1 MSQLT
6 TAIISEIHERLEKGE
21 PLDPAW
27 RDALFPPEAREVTL
41 QYAGKKRRED
51 VLSETMP
58 IPFQIAR
65 TFGPPADFE
74 GDDWHNFLVW
84 GDNLQA
90 MRRLL
95 EMKNAGRLKN
105 ADGSDGVRLIYID
118 PPFATKQEF
127 RGNQDQKAY
136 QDKVAGA
143 EFIEKLRRRFIIMK
157 ELLAEDG
164 QIYVHLNWRKG
175 SYIKIV
181 LDEIFGEANFANEIV
196 WRATDPHNDAKKKY
210 GAVHQNLYF
219 YKLGNQDLNFDDS
232 RDDLSASALGEYSLV
247 LMPNGEI
254 ENYTPESGLLG
265 RRFKLNDSTW
275 KGTDAAK
282 KFTWRGARPSP
293 NRCWPRDLAGMEEGL
308 KDGTFYLRNLEKG
321 AARCKVD
328 FLDTNKGIIPQDIW
342 EGCGSMK
349 GGGRYPTEK
358 PEELL
363 ARIIRASSNPGDI
376 VMDAFMGSGTTCAVA
391 EKLGRRWIGMDA
403 GKLAIYT
410 TQKRLLSLKKEIGN
424 KGRALAATPF
434 ALYNAGH
441 YDFASLQQLDRDNW
455 RNFALQLFECQN
467 KPHKINGVPCDGKKG
482 QWDVIVFDHHL
493 TPGIAI
499 DEEWVEELHG
509 RLGKKAGARFYIIA
523 PRQTFDFQT
532 DYLEVGD
539 TRFYALRIPYSFIE
553 ELHKNKFTGLRQ
565 PNDDKAMNDL
575 LEAVGFDFI
584 ETPDVKFVAGCEQ
597 GSGRLIPDAKLEI
610 SSFESKTKTRNGTPL
625 QGFEALAM
633 VLVDLDF
640 DGKTFDLDKTFY
652 PSQLRHVTK
661 NDDGSE
667 TVSWKA
673 VWPLHE
679 TKASVGVIWID
690 IHGNESFRTLSKS
703 DFEGEII

>member
-27 RDALFPPEAREVTL
+27 RDSLFPPEAREVTL

-58 IPFQIAR
+58 IPFQRAR

-74 GDDWHNFLVW
+74 SDDWHNFLVW

-143 EFIEKLRRRFIIMK
+143 EFIEKLRRRLILMH
-157 ELLAEDG
+157 ELLADDG
-164 QIYVHLNWRKG
+164 AIFVHLDSKKAQ
-175 SYIKIV
+175 YLKVV
-181 LDEIFGEANFANEIV
+181 LDEIFGENNFRNEIILPG
-196 WRATDPHNDAKKKY
+196 RASKNLQQQFETISRLNVRHDNLFWYSQSQKTRFQPLWIEKHNA
-210 GAVHQNLYF
+210 
-219 YKLGNQDLNFDDS
+219 GN
-232 RDDLSASALGEYSLV
+232 
-247 LMPNGEI
+247 
-254 ENYTPESGLLG
+254 PEGHWHHAWSNADRKTMRFELLG
-265 RRFKLNDSTW
+265 HTPSRGQWVWGKERALQAVESYERFL
-275 KGTDAAK
+275 
-282 KFTWRGARPSP
+282 
-293 NRCWPRDLAGMEEGL
+293 EE
-308 KDGTFYLRNLEKG
+308 
-321 AARCKVD
+321 
-328 FLDTNKGIIPQDIW
+328 
-342 EGCGSMK
+342 
-349 GGGRYPTEK
+349 GGGRTIAEYWRDTGSSLRFIRPNPEDGSPQYWRAPATDRLADTVWSGIPIYSTQRGYPTEK
-358 PEELL
+358 HEALLSQIIEL
-363 ARIIRASSNPGDI
+363 ASGKGDI

-403 GKLAIYT
+403 GKLSIYT

-467 KPHKINGVPCDGKKG
+467 KPHKINGVQCDGKKG

-597 GSGRLIPDAKLEI
+597 ESGRLIPDAKLEI